1 MGFSLSRTRVVYAAL
16 GCSLLLW
23 TFVMVHLA
31 FPLHLGPHW
40 RQAET
45 QSIAL
50 NFLLEPNVFFP
61 RINWGGSG
69 PGYVESEF
77 QLYAGI
83 VALGMAIFGRSE
95 SVGQWVSLLA
105 MAGAAAI
112 LFKAVRRY
120 YGDFAGLM
128 SVLVMLGSRN
138 AVHLG
143 SAVMPDA
150 LCALFYA
157 ASLERFL
164 AFIEGERRGAL
175 LWSAMFLA
183 LAGLV
188 KPIALGGGLAQALII
203 FAYRREWLK
212 SKQVWFAWGAVL
224 LVIVAYLFHAAE
236 LHHHF
241 GNTFGV
247 VSGGDS
253 KFPDLAHLRR
263 LHWLAQAF
271 YVSLEFGVGY
281 LGVVSLLV
289 LLLVRR
295 LRWIDVAIAFGGAAA
310 ILVSL
315 RYSCDRWLGCHY
327 HVFLVIAEAWLV
339 AAVVRWGSELPWARA
354 KAGPVLAAAFVLVL
368 IALFSRNLVL
378 HRGELAYAER
388 DPVIALGAALR
399 KQVSPGQLVVVQS
412 SEVDFDVEWR
422 RPDNYQDP
430 RLFYLSNTRGWV
442 LPANVSSSETLELA
456 RTRGARF
463 YATAISPPPVVS
475 QWLAAHAEVV
485 WQDGKSQI
493 WRLSGSD
500 S

>member
-1 MGFSLSRTRVVYAAL
+1 MGFSLSRKRVVYAGL
-16 GCSLLLW
+16 VVSLLLW
-23 TFVMVHLA
+23 TVVMVHLS

-50 NFLLEPNVFFP
+50 NFLVEPNVFFP

-77 QLYAGI
+77 QLYAGV
-83 VALGMAIFGRSE
+83 VALVMAIFGKSE
-95 SVGQWVSLLA
+95 SAGQWVSVLA
-105 MAGAAAI
+105 MAGAAGI
-112 LFKAVRRY
+112 LFRAVRRY
-120 YGDFAGLM
+120 YGEFAAL
-128 SVLVMLGSRN
+128 VAVFVMLGSRN
-138 AVHLG
+138 AVLLG

-150 LCALFYA
+150 LCTLFYV

-164 AFIEGERRGAL
+164 GFIEGEKRSAL
-175 LWSAMFLA
+175 LWSALFLA

-188 KPIALGGGLAQALII
+188 KPIALGGGLAQALIL

-236 LHHHF
+236 LHRHF

-281 LGVVSLLV
+281 LGVVSVLV
-289 LLLVRR
+289 LLLARR
-295 LRWIDVAIAFGGAAA
+295 LQWVDVAIAFGGAAA

-327 HVFLVIAEAWLV
+327 HVFLVVAEAWLV
-339 AAVVRWGSELPWARA
+339 AAVVRWAADLRWIRGKS
-354 KAGPVLAAAFVLVL
+354 GPVIAAAFVLLL
-368 IALFSRNLVL
+368 IALFSRNLML

-388 DPVIALGAALR
+388 DPIIPLGAALR

-412 SEVDFDVEWR
+412 SEVDFDMEWR

-442 LPANVSSSETLELA
+442 LPANASSSETLELA
-456 RTRGARF
+456 RSRGARF
-463 YATAISPPPVVS
+463 YATAVEPPAAVAE
-475 QWLAAHAEVV
+475 WLTNHAEIV
-485 WQDGKSQI
+485 WQDGKSRI
-493 WRLSGSD
+493 WRFSGS
-500 S
+500 